1 MEKETRKILGR
12 TFGVGEY
19 KDARQWYTNTYDQTG
34 SMAIAKRII
43 AKYKS
48 AKGLKFKKYMK
59 IMQEAYFKRFL
70 KVFQLRPE
78 DLDTITLGSGF

>member
-12 TFGVGEY
+12 SFGVGEY
-19 KDARQWYTNTYDQTG
+19 KDARQWYHNTYDQTG

-43 AKYKS
+43 AKDKS

-59 IMQEAYFKRFL
+59 ICNARSL
-70 KVFQLRPE
+70 FQ
-78 DLDTITLGSGF
+78 SSH